1 MTVMVY
7 RVVIDCRMAP
17 PNLTEEQIVQR
28 AKADVIRNIA
38 EHVADQVVL
47 EYDRRTN
54 TVTGTWEVK

>member
-1 MTVMVY
+1 
-7 RVVIDCRMAP
+7 MAP